1 MLVFEHLVACVRPAL
16 PWATAS
22 TARKA
27 RRKCG
32 IVYLFCCCIFCVPF
46 TIHMFHAK
54 AMRCKKG
61 MDDSGKENGA
71 GGRGDDGNDDIY
83 DNDDG

>member
-1 MLVFEHLVACVRPAL
+1 M
-16 PWATAS
+16 
-22 TARKA
+22 
-27 RRKCG
+27 
-32 IVYLFCCCIFCVPF
+32 YLFCCSIFCVPF

-83 DNDDG
+83 DIIIV

>member
-1 MLVFEHLVACVRPAL
+1 MRD
-16 PWATAS
+16 
-22 TARKA
+22 R
-27 RRKCG
+27 
-32 IVYLFCCCIFCVPF
+32 VPF
-46 TIHMFHAK
+46 LLLYILCTIYNTYDGITEFHAK

-83 DNDDG
+83 DIIIS

>member
-1 MLVFEHLVACVRPAL
+1 MRDRVPLCLLYILC
-16 PWATAS
+16 TS
-22 TARKA
+22 YTTYD
-27 RRKCG
+27 G
-32 IVYLFCCCIFCVPF
+32 I
-46 TIHMFHAK
+46 TEFHAK

-83 DNDDG
+83 DHNNG